1 MSAKSTIKTIG
12 GVAGAL
18 AGIGAAA
25 TAYALAARLRMLR
38 WGAEPEEV
46 ERVFTGDEF
55 VLNPQI
61 RATHAVTVHAPVEKV
76 FPWLVQMGQGRAGF
90 YSIESI
96 ENDFFQLDIH
106 NADRIL
112 PEYQQLRV
120 GDHVALG
127 RGVFARVAVLEPL
140 KHLILRATAHGDEY
154 EEGAPP
160 LKPGET
166 LNMTWAFFTEALE
179 NGDTRLIERFR
190 VEFTPTLVNNVMFYG
205 FIEPGAFFMERS
217 MLLGIKARAEG
228 VFGKTLVETPDSLN
242 RLPRAWRDKFETV
255 WRRASNLVPAGT
267 PIAPV
272 AESEEV
278 VPQRA
283 P

>member
-1 MSAKSTIKTIG
+1 MKAKNTIKTIG

-25 TAYALAARLRMLR
+25 TAYALAARPRMLR
-38 WGAEPEEV
+38 WGASPEEV
-46 ERVFTGDEF
+46 ERVFPGDEF

-61 RATHAVTVHAPVEKV
+61 KATHAVTVHAAPDKV
-76 FPWLVQMGQGRAGF
+76 FPWIVQMGQGRGGF
-90 YSIESI
+90 YSVEAI
-96 ENDFFQLDIH
+96 ENNLFGLDIH

-112 PEYQQLRV
+112 PEFQELKV
-120 GDHVALG
+120 GDRVALG
-127 RGVFARVAVLEPL
+127 RGLSARVAAIEPL
-140 KHLILRATAHGDEY
+140 KHLILRATAYGDER

-166 LNMTWAFFTEALE
+166 LNMTWAFFTEALDG
-179 NGDTRLIERFR
+179 GDTRLIERFR
-190 VEFTPTLVNNVMFYG
+190 VEFTPTLANNVMYYG
-205 FIEPGAFFMERS
+205 FVEPGAFFMERS

-228 VFGKTLVETPDSLN
+228 VFGKALVEAPAFMD
-242 RLPRAWRDKFETV
+242 RLPNPLREKLQTV
-255 WRRASNLVPAGT
+255 WRRARNLVPAGT

-272 AESEEV
+272 AETEV
-278 VPQRA
+278 AA

>member
-1 MSAKSTIKTIG
+1 MKAKNTIKTIG
-12 GVAGAL
+12 SVAGAL
-18 AGIGAAA
+18 AGIGVAA
-25 TAYALAARLRMLR
+25 TAYALAARPRMLR
-38 WGAEPEEV
+38 WGTEPEEV

-61 RATHAVTVHAPVEKV
+61 KATHAVTVHASVEKV
-76 FPWLVQMGQGRAGF
+76 FPWLLQMGQGRAGF
-90 YSIESI
+90 YSVEAI
-96 ENDFFQLDIH
+96 ENNVFQLDIH

-112 PEYQQLRV
+112 PEYQQLQV

-140 KHLILRATAHGDEY
+140 KHLILRATAHGDEN
-154 EEGAPP
+154 EAGAPP

-190 VEFTPTLVNNVMFYG
+190 VEFTPTLANNVMFYG

-228 VFGKTLVETPDSLN
+228 VFGKTLVETPDFMG
-242 RLPRAWRDKFETV
+242 RLPKALRGRFETV
-255 WRRASNLVPAGT
+255 WQRAKNLVPAGT
-267 PIAPV
+267 PITPV
-272 AESEEV
+272 AESEV
-278 VPQRA
+278 VVV
-283 P
+283 

>member
-1 MSAKSTIKTIG
+1 MSARNTIKTIG

-25 TAYALAARLRMLR
+25 TAYALAARPRMLR
-38 WGAEPEEV
+38 WGARPDEV
-46 ERVFTGDEF
+46 ERVFIGDEF

-61 RATHAVTVHAPVEKV
+61 KATHAVTVHAPVEKV
-76 FPWLVQMGQGRAGF
+76 FPWLVQMGQGRGGF
-90 YSIESI
+90 YSVEAI
-96 ENDFFQLDIH
+96 ENRVFELDIH
-106 NADRIL
+106 NADRIM
-112 PEYQQLRV
+112 PELQELRV
-120 GDHVALG
+120 GDRVALG
-127 RGVFARVAVLEPL
+127 RGVFARVAVIEPL
-140 KHLILRATAHGDEY
+140 KHLILRATAHGDEH

-190 VEFTPTLVNNVMFYG
+190 VEFTPTLANNVMFYG

-228 VFGKTLVETPDSLN
+228 VLGKKPVETPHFMD
-242 RLPRAWRDKFETV
+242 RLPKALRENFQTV
-255 WRRASNLVPAGT
+255 WHRASNLVPAGT
-267 PIAPV
+267 PITPV
-272 AESEEV
+272 DESEV
-278 VPQRA
+278 LVA
-283 P
+283 

>member
-1 MSAKSTIKTIG
+1 MSAKNTIRTIG

-25 TAYALAARLRMLR
+25 TAYGLAVRPRMLR
-38 WGAEPEEV
+38 WGANPEEV
-46 ERVFTGDEF
+46 ERVYTGDEF

-61 RATHAVTVHAPVEKV
+61 KATHAITVHAAVEKV

-90 YSIESI
+90 YSVEAI
-96 ENDFFQLDIH
+96 ENRLFELDIH

-112 PEYQQLRV
+112 PEYQELKV
-120 GDHVALG
+120 GDRVVLG
-127 RGVFARVAVLEPL
+127 RGVFARVAVLAPL
-140 KHLILRATAHGDEY
+140 KHLILRATAHGDEN

-160 LKPGET
+160 LKSGET
-166 LNMTWAFFTEALE
+166 LNMTWGFFTEAQE

-190 VEFTPTLVNNVMFYG
+190 VEFTPTLANNVMFYG

-228 VFGKTLVETPDSLN
+228 VFGKTLVEAPVFND
-242 RLPRAWRDKFETV
+242 RLPKALRDKFETV
-255 WRRASNLVPAGT
+255 WQHASNLVPAGT

-272 AESEEV
+272 AESDVV
-278 VPQRA
+278 VP
-283 P
+283 

>member
-1 MSAKSTIKTIG
+1 MNTKNTIRTIG

-25 TAYALAARLRMLR
+25 TAYALAARPRMLR
-38 WGAEPEEV
+38 WGARPEEV
-46 ERVFTGDEF
+46 ERVFVGDEF
-55 VLNPQI
+55 VLKPQI
-61 RATHAVTVHAPVEKV
+61 KATHAVTVHAPVEKV

-90 YSIESI
+90 YSVEAI
-96 ENDFFQLDIH
+96 ENDVFQLDIH

-112 PEYQQLRV
+112 PEFQDLRV
-120 GDHVALG
+120 GDRIALG
-127 RGVFARVAVLEPL
+127 RGVFARVAVIEPL
-140 KHLILRATAHGDEY
+140 KHLVLRATAHGDEH

-160 LKPGET
+160 LRTGET
-166 LNMTWAFFTEALE
+166 LNMTWAFFTEAME

-190 VEFTPTLVNNVMFYG
+190 VEFTPSLANNVMFYG

-228 VFGKTLVETPDSLN
+228 VFNTKLVEAPAFVDRWPKAL
-242 RLPRAWRDKFETV
+242 RGKFETV
-255 WRRASNLVPAGT
+255 WQRARNLVPAGT

-272 AESEEV
+272 NETEV
-278 VPQRA
+278 PVS
-283 P
+283 

>member
-1 MSAKSTIKTIG
+1 MSAKNTIRTIG

-25 TAYALAARLRMLR
+25 TAYALAARPRMLR
-38 WGAEPEEV
+38 WGARPEEV

-61 RATHAVTVHAPVEKV
+61 KATHAVTVHAPVEKV

-90 YSIESI
+90 YSVEAI
-96 ENDFFQLDIH
+96 ENGIFELDIH

-112 PEYQQLRV
+112 PEYQELHV
-120 GDHVALG
+120 GDRVALG
-127 RGVFARVAVLEPL
+127 RGVFARVAAIEPL
-140 KHLILRATAHGDEY
+140 KHLILRATAHGDEH

-160 LKPGET
+160 LKKGET
-166 LNMTWAFFTEALE
+166 LNMTWAFFTEAMDS
-179 NGDTRLIERFR
+179 GDTRLIERFR
-190 VEFTPTLVNNVMFYG
+190 VEFTPTLANNVMFYG

-228 VFGKTLVETPDSLN
+228 VFGKKLVEAPVFMDHF
-242 RLPRAWRDKFETV
+242 PRTLRDKFETV
-255 WRRASNLVPAGT
+255 WQRASNLVPAGT
-267 PIAPV
+267 PIAPLT
-272 AESEEV
+272 ESEV
-278 VPQRA
+278 VVA
-283 P
+283 